1 MGVIVLYLSPQ
12 APKHQQ
18 ILNTSALGIGTY
30 CCYYFTSMSDQL
42 LEYSRHFSNW
52 DFVWIALL
60 ILCPL
65 KLLPHHLLREGIIL
79 AAFAYLLAEIQT
91 QRVEIH
97 DMKSMVMRYGQQA
110 SYYQQFFNPP
120 LLQKL
125 HIGEHELGGS
135 NGTSI
140 EIYLKVYDWDTGD
153 GEYSHLMDFSAK
165 EVTDFS
171 FYMMKRGNTGQV
183 SWKFQSGNG

>member
-1 MGVIVLYLSPQ
+1 LLLLYIYVRSIAGIFKTFLQLGFCLDRLVDSVPVE
-12 APKHQQ
+12 A
-18 ILNTSALGIGTY
+18 SATPLAERG
-30 CCYYFTSMSDQL
+30 YY
-42 LEYSRHFSNW
+42 
-52 DFVWIALL
+52 
-60 ILCPL
+60 
-65 KLLPHHLLREGIIL
+65 

-91 QRVEIH
+91 QQVEIH
-97 DMKSMVMRYGQQA
+97 DRKSMVMRYGQQA